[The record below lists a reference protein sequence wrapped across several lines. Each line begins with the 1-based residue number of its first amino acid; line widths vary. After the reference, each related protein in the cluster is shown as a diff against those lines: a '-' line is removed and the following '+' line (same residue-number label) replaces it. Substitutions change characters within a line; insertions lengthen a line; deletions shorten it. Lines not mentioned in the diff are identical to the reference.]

1 MTWRYPQTD
10 EYVPYSG
17 EPAANQTRLESGG
30 GGALKFNT
38 RLAHFGDFMIDSF
51 VLSVKPS
58 IMCDEDGTF
67 HSADLM
73 VTVRPL
79 LVKVLFIRRKK
90 FLSLCCF
97 LPKP

>member
-1 MTWRYPQTD
+1 
-10 EYVPYSG
+10 
-17 EPAANQTRLESGG
+17 
-30 GGALKFNT
+30 
-38 RLAHFGDFMIDSF
+38 MIDYF

-58 IMCDEDGTF
+58 IMSEEDGTF